1 MAIFNSDHSIPFIQ
15 IFQQFLLYTKW
26 VKIKPLL
33 ETTMFKVPKMEICKW
48 NRSLYHFTKLTQNF
62 LQFQKKQIYN

>member
-1 MAIFNSDHSIPFIQ
+1 
-15 IFQQFLLYTKW
+15 
-26 VKIKPLL
+26 
-33 ETTMFKVPKMEICKW
+33 MFKVPKMEICKW